1 MGDEGELDTALEELC
16 EAFRATRHGTK
27 LPNKLVTAMGQFFLE
42 TVKVESLEEVP
53 MDEPDE
59 LEESARDSWLEG
71 FHAPLPGVLAMKV
84 RKWAGEKITS
94 TQATK
99 DTPLAGAR
107 GVGEIVGVD
116 RRRAADKE
124 AEELNLTPHEREK
137 AVQDMAAQGLSAAR
151 IVAFSLSLVLGKV
164 CKMSVSASLKYGED
178 PALSEPA
185 KQARKASRKLLA
197 SVIKEKDYGELGAF
211 FSDLMRAYAADALV
225 EESALIATWWAE
237 TTSCFFSDK
246 DLLFKY
252 VEDYF
257 DKYAGRGLPVMV
269 DTLLITRLRNS
280 SAGSGFSKEEGK
292 KLMTRCTESETQM
305 TKMKAELNTLKQQL
319 GNLKEE
325 KKTTKVTPEEQ
336 AARKAKVT
344 CHNCGETGHYQSECP
359 NPKKE

>member
-1 MGDEGELDTALEELC
+1 
-16 EAFRATRHGTK
+16 
-27 LPNKLVTAMGQFFLE
+27 
-42 TVKVESLEEVP
+42 
-53 MDEPDE
+53 MD
-59 LEESARDSWLEG
+59 LSI
-71 FHAPLPGVLAMKV
+71 F
-84 RKWAGEKITS
+84 
-94 TQATK
+94 
-99 DTPLAGAR
+99 
-107 GVGEIVGVD
+107 
-116 RRRAADKE
+116 
-124 AEELNLTPHEREK
+124 EREK
-137 AVQDMAAQGLSAAR
+137 AIKDMAAQGLSCAR
-151 IVAFSLSLVLGKV
+151 LVALSLSLVLGKV
-164 CKMSVSASLKYGED
+164 SKPSASAGLKYGED

-185 KQARKASRKLLA
+185 KQARKASRKLL
-197 SVIKEKDYGELGAF
+197 STVIKGADFGELGAF
-211 FSDLMRAYAADALV
+211 FADLMRAYAADALM

-237 TTSCFFSDK
+237 TSSCFASDK

-269 DTLLITRLRNS
+269 DTLLVTRLRNS